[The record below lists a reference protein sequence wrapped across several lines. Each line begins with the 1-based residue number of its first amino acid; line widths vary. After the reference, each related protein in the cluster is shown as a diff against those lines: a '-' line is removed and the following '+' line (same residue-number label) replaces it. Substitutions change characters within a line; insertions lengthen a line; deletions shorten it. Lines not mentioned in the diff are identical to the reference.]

1 MTAEGRMAFQAKKSA
16 DIIKSLCVLYGIS
29 IQEATD
35 IYYQSE
41 TSELIEESV
50 ADLQCRS
57 EKYLASLVWD
67 EYEESVKNNRD
78 ENSSSITQVQ

>member
-16 DIIKSLCVLYGIS
+16 DIIKSLCDLYGTS

-41 TSELIEESV
+41 TSELIEEDV
-50 ADLQCRS
+50 ADLHCRS

-78 ENSSSITQVQ
+78 ENSSSIIQVQ